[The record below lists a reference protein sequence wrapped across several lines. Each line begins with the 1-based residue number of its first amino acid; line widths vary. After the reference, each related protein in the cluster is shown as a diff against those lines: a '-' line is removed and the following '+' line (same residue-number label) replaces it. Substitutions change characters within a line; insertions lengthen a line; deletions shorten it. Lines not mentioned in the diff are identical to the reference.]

1 MVDRMNATFSGRAL
15 SLAMLRTSS
24 ATLLAG
30 GSALA
35 LGLALLLLRL
45 ART

>member
-1 MVDRMNATFSGRAL
+1 MNAKFAGRAL
-15 SLAMLRTSS
+15 ALANLRTSP

>member
-1 MVDRMNATFSGRAL
+1 MNVKFPGRAL
-15 SLAMLRTSS
+15 SPAALRTMPAMLP
-24 ATLLAG
+24 AA

>member
-1 MVDRMNATFSGRAL
+1 MNLSIPGRVL
-15 SLAMLRTSS
+15 SS
-24 ATLLAG
+24 AIARMSPATLRAG

>member
-1 MVDRMNATFSGRAL
+1 MNVKFPGRAL
-15 SLAMLRTSS
+15 SLATLRTSP

>member
-1 MVDRMNATFSGRAL
+1 MNATFTGRDL
-15 SLAMLRTSS
+15 SMATLRSLP

-30 GSALA
+30 GPALA